1 MNNLKYVI
9 EDNLDFKTAMM
20 DVDVDEAHICLIS
33 QQPLT
38 KSHIKLPCLHA
49 FNYMSLYKEVHKQ
62 KLSKNAFEP
71 CKLKIN
77 QIKCPYCRTVIDQL
91 LPYISGECADKICG
105 VNYPLK
111 YCMKNGVECDWVNKS
126 TNHKCVKAAH
136 FIDNLSYCKAHY
148 KKAPGPT
155 PDPTPGP
162 VPDPVQ
168 SVIWTPAMD
177 HIYKSKKIIELKQLL
192 KLHNFKVGGNKREL
206 VERIF
211 EKNLNIVFN

>member
-38 KSHIKLPCLHA
+38 KSHIKLPCMHT

-62 KLSKNAFEP
+62 KLFKNAFEP

-77 QIKCPYCRTVIDQL
+77 QLKCPYCRTVIDQL
-91 LPYISGECADKICG
+91 LPYIAGECADKICG

-111 YCMKNGVECDWVNKS
+111 YCMKNVIECDWVNKS
-126 TNHKCVKAAH
+126 TNHKCVKTAH

-148 KKAPGPT
+148 KRVTALNQT
-155 PDPTPGP
+155 PDPAPAPNPT
-162 VPDPVQ
+162 
-168 SVIWTPAMD
+168 VIWTPAMD
-177 HIYKSKKIIELKQLL
+177 HIYKSKKIVELKQLL
-192 KLHNFKVGGNKREL
+192 KLHNFKVGGNKRDL